1 MTKTKFFTNQDGNTL
16 LEKLRG
22 IFAHMPVQ
30 QFDALVGFF
39 RASGCYRLRELL
51 ADVAEVRILV
61 GINVD
66 KALQKAHAQG
76 LQLGNALRARQQAM
90 DDLVVDIQEAE
101 YTREAEDGIRWFVEG
116 VASGRLQVRA
126 HPSQRLHS
134 KIYIFRPVPFNEHT
148 AASVITGSSNLTEA
162 GLKDNFEFNV
172 ELRDYDDVC
181 YATKTFQDL
190 WDESTELL
198 PVDLKQTVATRTYL
212 NDELTPYEI
221 YLKCLIEY
229 FGKSLDEEYGTVA
242 DLLPEKFYKLKYQLD
257 AVTDGFRK
265 LRQHHGFF
273 LADVVGLGKTI
284 VGTLIAKRFCQF
296 VRSAVHT
303 PRVLIIAPPAL
314 VVNWREATRDFALQ
328 RFGAYDILPNG
339 SLHKLPHEAE
349 DYDLIIVDEAHK
361 FRNDTAGAYGQLQRL
376 CKTPTRRKVYG
387 TDALERKRV
396 ILISATPLNNR
407 PEDIANL
414 LYLFQDSKQSSLEG
428 VDNLQ
433 HFFRQRTDEYEKL
446 KKVSKADMRA
456 GLQRLYTEIRVKVL
470 EQVTVRRTRT
480 DLLGNELYRQDL
492 AQQGIVFPE
501 VGKPIVQLY
510 QLEPGLEALFDET
523 VAALSKP
530 ESGTSQ
536 TGRLTYN
543 RYRAIA
549 NLVGPKKEKYKY
561 AERISNSLEHIMRT
575 MLLKRMDS
583 SFRAFRS
590 SLRRFAAANDAML
603 KMFADGRIYIAP
615 NLPVTDLVLNDRLDE
630 LEQLVLERA
639 ELDPSIEVC
648 TPDDFDK
655 DFLPGL
661 QSDKA
666 LVWPLLERWEEYRHL
681 DPKLDAFL
689 EAMEPQFFAPD
700 RNPGQK
706 LVIFSEARDTT
717 QYLAEKLAEHSSR
730 RVLVIDSANR
740 ERLMPTVRAN
750 FDANVKDGER
760 QHNYDILLATEVLAE
775 GVNLHR
781 ASSIVNYDTPWN
793 STRLMQRI
801 GRVNRIGSV
810 AKRVYV
816 YNFFPTAQVNST
828 IGLEAKAYLKLQAFH
843 EALGE
848 DSEVYSPDEE
858 TQSFG
863 IFDKS
868 PDEGQDERLKRLL
881 WLREQFRRDPAL
893 LDRLRR
899 LPLRARTG
907 RAHPSLPALAGT
919 TVCYLRTHR
928 RDGFYR
934 CTEPAAGAFPEA
946 APLLEEL
953 SFLEADKLLFATH
966 DERPQPLPPHHHE
979 HVRRAASYFGAA
991 VAQAAAQPLVVQ
1003 RVAPNERRALDFL
1016 ADCVL
1021 LLMPDAPAAERVPFR
1036 AGQLAVASGRFQ
1048 QLQRELNKLQAN
1060 LKKVQLTNAER
1071 LAAVR
1076 RLLSKYPL
1084 PDPTEVAPAGAA
1096 TTAEDGSAT
1105 LPRIIISESLV

>member
-22 IFAHMPVQ
+22 IFTHMPVQ

-39 RASGCYRLRELL
+39 RASGCYRLKDLL
-51 ADVAEVRILV
+51 GGVPEVRILV

-66 KALQKAHAQG
+66 AALKKAHARG
-76 LQLGNALRARQQAM
+76 LQLGNAARARAQAL
-90 DDLVVDIQEAE
+90 DDLVADIQEAD

-116 VASGRLQVRA
+116 VTSGRLQVRA

-162 GLKDNFEFNV
+162 GLQGNFEFNV

-181 YATKTFQDL
+181 FATKTFQNL
-190 WDESTELL
+190 WDEGTELL
-198 PVDLKQTVATRTYL
+198 PADLQRTVAQRTYL
-212 NDELTPYEI
+212 NDDLTPYEI
-221 YLKCLIEY
+221 YLKCLVEY
-229 FGKSLDEEYGTVA
+229 FGKALDEEYGTVA

-296 VRSAVHT
+296 ARSAVHT
-303 PRVLIIAPPAL
+303 PRVLIITPPAL
-314 VVNWREATRDFALQ
+314 EANWNEAARDFALQ
-328 RFGAYDILPNG
+328 RFGEYQVLTNG
-339 SLHKLPHEAE
+339 SLHKLKYEAE
-349 DYDLIIVDEAHK
+349 DYDLVIVDEAHK

-376 CKTPTRRKVYG
+376 CKTPTRRKIYG
-387 TDALERKRV
+387 TDTLERKRV

-407 PEDIANL
+407 PQDIANL
-414 LYLFQDSKQSSLEG
+414 LYLFQDAKQSSLEG

-446 KKVSKADMRA
+446 KKATKTEMRA
-456 GLQRLYTEIRVKVL
+456 GLQRIYAEIRVKVL

-480 DLLGNELYRQDL
+480 DLLGNELYRLDL

-501 VGKPIVQLY
+501 VGKPVVQLY

-523 VAALSKP
+523 VVVLSK
-530 ESGTSQ
+530 ELS
-536 TGRLTYN
+536 YN

-583 SFRAFRS
+583 SFRAFRT
-590 SLRRFAAANDAML
+590 SLRRFAQANEAML
-603 KMFADGRIYIAP
+603 KMFAEGRIYIAP
-615 NLPVTDLVLNDRLDE
+615 SLPVTELILNDKFDE

-639 ELDPSIEVC
+639 DLDPTIEVC
-648 TPDDFDK
+648 VPEDFNDG
-655 DFLPGL
+655 FLKGL
-661 QSDKA
+661 EEDRD
-666 LVWPLLERWEEYRHL
+666 LVWPLLERWENYQHL

-689 EAMEPQFFAPD
+689 AALEPQFFAPE

-717 QYLAEKLAEHSSR
+717 HYLAEKLTQHSRR
-730 RVLVIDSANR
+730 RVLVVDSSNR
-740 ERLMPTVRAN
+740 ERLMATVKAN
-750 FDANVKDGER
+750 FDANETDPAKRAND
-760 QHNYDILLATEVLAE
+760 YDILLATEVLAE

-781 ASSIVNYDTPWN
+781 ASSVVNYDTPWN
-793 STRLMQRI
+793 ATRLMQRI
-801 GRVNRIGSV
+801 GRVNRIKVNQLPGTV
-810 AKRVYV
+810 DKIYV
-816 YNFFPTAQVNST
+816 YNFFPTAQVNSS

-863 IFDKS
+863 IFDKD

-893 LDRLRR
+893 LERLRQ

-907 RAHPSLPALAGT
+907 RAHPTLPALAGAT
-919 TVCYLRTHR
+919 ICYLRTHR

-934 CTEPAAGAFPEA
+934 CTGPAPDALSP

-953 SFLEADKLLFATH
+953 SFLEADKILRATP
-966 DERPQPLPPHHHE
+966 DEPPQPLPDWHHA
-979 HVRRAASYFGAA
+979 HVRRAASHFGAA
-991 VAQAAAQPLVVQ
+991 VAQAAALPLVVQ

-1016 ADCVL
+1016 ADCL
-1021 LLMPDAPAAERVPFR
+1021 LLLAPEAAPAERLPFR
-1036 AGQLAVASGRFQ
+1036 AGQLAVSSGRFQ

-1060 LKKVQLTNAER
+1060 LKKVQLSNAER

-1076 RLLSKYPL
+1076 RLLAKYPL
-1084 PDPTEVAPAGAA
+1084 PDPTELAAATAPAADVE
-1096 TTAEDGSAT
+1096 AEDGPDR

>member
-22 IFAHMPVQ
+22 IFEHMPVH

-51 ADVAEVRILV
+51 TDVPEVRILV

-66 KALQKAHAQG
+66 RALQKAHSQG
-76 LQLGNALRARQQAM
+76 LQLGNATRARQQAM

-181 YATKTFQDL
+181 FATKTFQDL

-198 PVDLKQTVATRTYL
+198 PADLQKTVATRTYL

-221 YLKCLIEY
+221 YLKCLVEY
-229 FGKSLDEEYGTVA
+229 FGSAVEEEYGTVA
-242 DLLPEKFYKLKYQLD
+242 DLIQNEKFYKLKYQLD

-265 LRQHHGFF
+265 LRQHSGFF

-296 VRSAVHT
+296 ARSAAHT

-314 VVNWREATRDFALQ
+314 VKNWEEATKDFALQ
-328 RFGAYDILPNG
+328 RFGAYDILRNG
-339 SLHKLPHEAE
+339 SLHKLRHDPE

-376 CKTPTRRKVYG
+376 CKTPTRRKVAG
-387 TDALERKRV
+387 TDTLERKRV
-396 ILISATPLNNR
+396 MLISATPLNNR
-407 PEDIANL
+407 PEDIANM
-414 LYLFQDSKQSSLEG
+414 LYLFQDSKQPTLEG

-433 HFFRQRTDEYEKL
+433 HFFRQRTDEYQRL
-446 KKVSKADMRA
+446 KNVSRADMRA
-456 GLQRLYTEIRVKVL
+456 GLQQIYSLIREKVL

-480 DLLGNELYRQDL
+480 DLLNNAVYKQDL
-492 AQQGIVFPE
+492 DKQGIVFPK
-501 VGKPIVQLY
+501 VGKPQKQLY
-510 QLEPGLEALFDET
+510 QLEPALNALFDET
-523 VAALSKP
+523 IEVLSK
-530 ESGTSQ
+530 E
-536 TGRLTYN
+536 LKYN
-543 RYRAIA
+543 RYRAIDK
-549 NLVGPKKEKYKY
+549 LKEPKRSKYKY
-561 AERISNSLEHIMRT
+561 AKRISDSLAHIMRT
-575 MLLKRMDS
+575 LLLKRMDS
-583 SFRAFRS
+583 SFVAFRS
-590 SLRRFAAANDAML
+590 SLRRFAEANDAMV
-603 KMFADGRIYIAP
+603 KMFAQGQVFIAP
-615 NLPVTDLVLNDRLDE
+615 NLPVTELILNDRLDE

-648 TPDDFDK
+648 TPDDFEP

-661 QSDKA
+661 LADKA
-666 LVWPLLERWEEYRHL
+666 LVWPLLDRWEDFKES

-689 EAMEPQFFAPD
+689 AALETEFFALD

-717 QYLAEKLAEHSSR
+717 EYLARELKARSKR
-730 RVLVIDSANR
+730 RVLTIDSGNR
-740 ERLMPTVRAN
+740 ERMMTTVRAN
-750 FDANVKDGER
+750 FDANLPLGQQVQD
-760 QHNYDILLATEVLAE
+760 YDILLATEVLAE

-810 AKRVYV
+810 ADRVYV

-828 IGLEAKAYLKLQAFH
+828 IDLESKAYLKLQAFH

-848 DSEVYSPDEE
+848 DSEVYSPEEE
-858 TQSFG
+858 TQTFG
-863 IFDKS
+863 IFDKD
-868 PDEGQDERLKRLL
+868 PDEGQDARLQRLL
-881 WLREQFRRDPAL
+881 WLREQFKREPEL

-899 LPLRARTG
+899 LPLRARCG
-907 RAHPSLPALAGT
+907 REHPTLPALAGST
-919 TVCYLRTHR
+919 LCYLRTHR
-928 RDGFYR
+928 RDGFYLCDR
-934 CTEPAAGAFPEA
+934 PGGQP
-946 APLLEEL
+946 LEEL
-953 SFLEADKLLFATH
+953 SFLEADAYLRATP
-966 DERPQPLPPHHHE
+966 DERPQPLPPHHHK
-979 HVRRAASYFGAA
+979 HVRQAAGHFGAV
-991 VAQAAAQPLVVQ
+991 VAQAAAQPQVVQ

-1016 ADCVL
+1016 SGCL
-1021 LLMPDAPAAERVPFR
+1021 LLLPPDAAPAERLQLR
-1036 AGQLAVASGRFQ
+1036 AAQLAVSSGTFQ
-1048 QLQRELNKLQAN
+1048 QLQRDINKLQGN
-1060 LKKVQLTNAER
+1060 LKKLNIAPGEQLA
-1071 LAAVR
+1071 LVG
-1076 RLLSKYPL
+1076 RLLTKYPL
-1084 PDPTEVAPAGAA
+1084 PTPDDPFASGPKPGTTEEPSTAG
-1096 TTAEDGSAT
+1096 GW

>member
-16 LEKLRG
+16 LQKLRG

-162 GLKDNFEFNV
+162 GLKNNFEFNV
-172 ELRDYDDVC
+172 ELRDYNDVC
-181 YATKTFQDL
+181 FATKTFQDL

-198 PVDLKQTVATRTYL
+198 PADLNQTVATRTYL

-221 YLKCLIEY
+221 YLKCLVEY
-229 FGKSLDEEYGTVA
+229 FGKAIEEEYGTVA
-242 DLLPEKFYKLKYQLD
+242 DLIQNDKFYKLKYQLD

-265 LRQHHGFF
+265 LRQHYGFF

-296 VRSAVHT
+296 ARSAAHT

-314 VVNWREATRDFALQ
+314 VKNWEEATKDFALQ
-328 RFGAYDILPNG
+328 RFGAYDILRNG
-339 SLHKLPHEAE
+339 SLHKLRHDPE

-376 CKTPTRRKVYG
+376 CKTPTRRKVAG
-387 TDALERKRV
+387 TDTFERKRV
-396 ILISATPLNNR
+396 MLISATPLNNR
-407 PEDIANL
+407 PEDIANM
-414 LYLFQDSKQSSLEG
+414 LYLFQDSKQPTLEG

-433 HFFRQRTDEYEKL
+433 HFFRQRTDEYQRL
-446 KKVSKADMRA
+446 KNVSRAEMRA
-456 GLQRLYTEIRVKVL
+456 GLQRIYSLIREKVL

-480 DLLGNELYRQDL
+480 DLLNNEVYKQDL
-492 AQQGIVFPE
+492 DLQGIVFPKI
-501 VGKPIVQLY
+501 GKPHKQLY
-510 QLEPGLEALFDET
+510 QLEPALNALFDET
-523 VAALSKP
+523 IEVLSK
-530 ESGTSQ
+530 E
-536 TGRLTYN
+536 LKYN
-543 RYRAIA
+543 RYRAIDK
-549 NLVGPKKEKYKY
+549 LKEPKRSKYKY
-561 AERISNSLEHIMRT
+561 AKRISDSLAHIMRT
-575 MLLKRMDS
+575 LLLKRMDS
-583 SFRAFRS
+583 SFVAFRS
-590 SLRRFAAANDAML
+590 SLRRFAEANDAMV
-603 KMFADGRIYIAP
+603 KMFAQGQVFIAP
-615 NLPVTDLVLNDRLDE
+615 NLPVTELILDDRLDE

-648 TPDDFDK
+648 TPDDFEP
-655 DFLPGL
+655 DFLSGL
-661 QSDKA
+661 LADKA
-666 LVWPLLERWEEYRHL
+666 LVWPLLERWETFKES
-681 DPKLDAFL
+681 DPKLDEFL
-689 EAMEPQFFAPD
+689 ASLETKFFALD

-717 QYLAEKLAEHSSR
+717 EYLARELKARSQR
-730 RVLVIDSANR
+730 RVLTIDSGNR
-740 ERLMPTVRAN
+740 ERLMTTVRAN
-750 FDANVKDGER
+750 FDANLPLGQQAQD
-760 QHNYDILLATEVLAE
+760 YDILLATEVLAE

-810 AKRVYV
+810 ADRVYV

-828 IGLEAKAYLKLQAFH
+828 IDLESKAYLKLQAFH

-848 DSEVYSPDEE
+848 DSEVYSPEEE
-858 TQSFG
+858 TQTFG
-863 IFDKS
+863 IFDKDA
-868 PDEGQDERLKRLL
+868 DEGQDARLQRLL
-881 WLREQFRRDPAL
+881 WLREQFKRDPAL

-899 LPLRARTG
+899 LPLRARCG
-907 RAHPSLPALAGT
+907 RQHPTLPTLTGT
-919 TVCYLRTHR
+919 TLCYLRSHR
-928 RDGFYR
+928 RDGFYLCDR
-934 CTEPAAGAFPEA
+934 PSGQP
-946 APLLEEL
+946 LEEL
-953 SFLEADKLLFATH
+953 SFLEADAYLRATP

-979 HVRRAASYFGAA
+979 HVRRAASHFGTV
-991 VAQAAAQPLVVQ
+991 VAQAAAQPQVVQ

-1016 ADCVL
+1016 SGCL
-1021 LLMPDAPAAERVPFR
+1021 LLLPPDAAPAERLQLR
-1036 AGQLAVASGRFQ
+1036 AAQVAVSSGTFQ
-1048 QLQRELNKLQAN
+1048 QLQREINKLQGN
-1060 LKKVQLTNAER
+1060 LKKLNITPAEQL
-1071 LAAVR
+1071 AVVG
-1076 RLLSKYPL
+1076 RLLAKYPL
-1084 PDPTEVAPAGAA
+1084 PTPDTLSNGAA
-1096 TTAEDGSAT
+1096 SAPSTDEAGSGT
-1105 LPRIIISESLV
+1105 SWLPRIIISESLV

>member
-22 IFAHMPVQ
+22 IFGHMPVH

-51 ADVAEVRILV
+51 ANVAEVRILV

-76 LQLGNALRARQQAM
+76 LQLGNAQRARQQAM
-90 DDLVVDIQEAE
+90 DDLVADIQQAE

-134 KIYIFRPVPFNEHT
+134 KIYIFRPQPFNEHT

-162 GLKDNFEFNV
+162 GLQDNFEFNV

-181 YATKTFQDL
+181 FATKTFQDL

-198 PVDLKQTVATRTYL
+198 PVDLQQTVAKRTYL
-212 NDELTPYEI
+212 NDDLTPYEI
-221 YLKCLIEY
+221 YLKCLVEY
-229 FGKSLDEEYGTVA
+229 FGSAVEEEYGTVA
-242 DLLPEKFYKLKYQLD
+242 DLIQNDKFYKLKYQLD

-265 LRQHHGFF
+265 LKQHGGFF

-296 VRSAVHT
+296 ARSAAHT

-314 VVNWREATRDFALQ
+314 VKNWEEATKDFALQ
-328 RFGAYDILPNG
+328 RFGAYDILRNG
-339 SLHKLPHEAE
+339 SLHKLRHDAE

-376 CKTPTRRKVYG
+376 CKTPTRRKVPG
-387 TDALERKRV
+387 TDTFERKRV

-414 LYLFQDSKQSSLEG
+414 LYLFQDSKQPTLEG

-433 HFFRQRTDEYEKL
+433 HFFRQRTDEYQRL
-446 KKVSKADMRA
+446 KNVARPEMRA
-456 GLQRLYTEIRVKVL
+456 GLKQLYALIREKVL

-480 DLLGNELYRQDL
+480 DLRNNPVYQQDL
-492 AQQGIVFPE
+492 DKQGIVFPK
-501 VGKPIVQLY
+501 VGKPYKQLY
-510 QLEPGLEALFDET
+510 QLEPDLNALFDET
-523 VAALSKP
+523 IEVLSK
-530 ESGTSQ
+530 E
-536 TGRLTYN
+536 LKYN
-543 RYRAIA
+543 RYRAIDK
-549 NLVGPKKEKYKY
+549 LKEPKRSKYKY
-561 AERISNSLEHIMRT
+561 AKRISDSLAHIMRT
-575 MLLKRMDS
+575 LLLKRMDS
-583 SFRAFRS
+583 SFVAFRS
-590 SLRRFAAANDAML
+590 SLGRFAEANDAMV
-603 KMFADGRIYIAP
+603 KMFAQGQVFIAP
-615 NLPVTDLVLNDRLDE
+615 NLPVTELILNDRLDE

-648 TPDDFDK
+648 TPDDFEP

-661 QSDKA
+661 LADQA
-666 LVWPLLERWEEYRHL
+666 LIWPLFHRWETFKDS

-689 EAMEPQFFAPD
+689 AALETDFFALN

-717 QYLAEKLAEHSSR
+717 EYLARELKKRSDR
-730 RVLVIDSANR
+730 RVLTIDSSNR
-740 ERLMPTVRAN
+740 ERMMTTVRAN
-750 FDANVKDGER
+750 FDANLPGAQQIKGSEG
-760 QHNYDILLATEVLAE
+760 YDILLATEVLAE

-781 ASSIVNYDTPWN
+781 SSSIVNYDTPWN

-810 AKRVYV
+810 ADRVYV

-828 IGLEAKAYLKLQAFH
+828 IDLESKAYLKLQAFH

-848 DSEVYSPDEE
+848 DSEVYSPEEE
-858 TQSFG
+858 TQTFG
-863 IFDKS
+863 IFDKD
-868 PDEGQDERLKRLL
+868 PDEGQDARLQRLL
-881 WLREQFRRDPAL
+881 WLREQFKRDPEL

-907 RAHPSLPALAGT
+907 REHPSLPALAGT
-919 TVCYLRTHR
+919 TLCYLRTHR
-928 RDGFYR
+928 RDGFYLCDR
-934 CTEPAAGAFPEA
+934 PGGQP
-946 APLLEEL
+946 LEEL
-953 SFLEADKLLFATH
+953 SFLEAEAYLRATP
-966 DERPQPLPPHHHE
+966 DERPLPLPLQHHE
-979 HVRRAASYFGAA
+979 HVRRAASHFGTV

-1003 RVAPNERRALDFL
+1003 RIAPNERRALDFL
-1016 ADCVL
+1016 SGCL
-1021 LLMPDAPAAERVPFR
+1021 LLLPPNAAPAERLQLR
-1036 AGQLAVASGRFQ
+1036 AAQVAVSSGTFQ
-1048 QLQRELNKLQAN
+1048 QLQRDINKLQN
-1060 LKKVQLTNAER
+1060 DLKKVNISPGEQLA
-1071 LAAVR
+1071 LVG
-1076 RLLSKYPL
+1076 RLLAKYPL
-1084 PDPTEVAPAGAA
+1084 PAPPEAVYGAAPTPAGD
-1096 TTAEDGSAT
+1096 EPSEGVGW